1 MVKVFWSL
9 FKRARTV
16 LLGSL
21 VAAGLLSCGGGTSQI
36 EPFAPQQVIVLGD
49 ENNLLTVDGKRY
61 GIGGL
66 DAANLPDCRLLQMWT
81 QSLAGSFGLVM
92 DRCTTGTTVA
102 PRGVTRA
109 AFGAKAADI
118 DAQIT
123 AQIGVAPLTSKDLFT
138 IMIGMHDILELYQQ
152 YPTRSEEGI
161 SDELRQRGHHV
172 ADQINRL
179 IEANARVIVSTVP
192 DLGTTPFALA
202 ERARIAD
209 TDRAALLSRLTAV
222 YNARVRVDIVQ
233 DGRFVGLVL
242 ADDLSQLMVRAPSN
256 YSLSNVTQAACTTAL
271 PDCTTQTLVAGAT
284 STSHLWADELH
295 LGPVAHSQLS
305 TLAQTRARNNPF

>member
-1 MVKVFWSL
+1 MVKFCWSL
-9 FKRARTV
+9 FKRACAV
-16 LLGSL
+16 LLVSL
-21 VAAGLLSCGGGTSQI
+21 GAAGLLSCGGGTSQI
-36 EPFAPQQVIVLGD
+36 EPFVPQQVIVLGD

-61 GIGGL
+61 GINGL
-66 DAANLPDCRLLQMWT
+66 DAASLPDCRLLQVWT
-81 QSLAGSFGLVM
+81 QSLAGSFGLVT
-92 DRCTTGTTVA
+92 DRCTTGATVA

-123 AQIGVAPLTSKDLFT
+123 AQIGVAALTSKDLFT
-138 IMIGMHDILELYQQ
+138 IMVGMHDILELYQQ
-152 YPTRSEEGI
+152 YPTRSEESI
-161 SDELRQRGHHV
+161 SDELRLRGHHV

-179 IEANARVIVSTVP
+179 IEADARVIVSTVH
-192 DLGTTPFALA
+192 DLGTTPYALA
-202 ERARIAD
+202 ERARTAD

-256 YSLSNVTQAACTTAL
+256 YSLTNVTQAACTSAL
-271 PDCTTQTLVAGAT
+271 PDCTTQTLVTGAT
-284 STSHLWADELH
+284 NTSHLWADELH